1 MVEILRDEKIHSLET
16 TIRFYAAQSRRWE
29 TRCRAIELE
38 LHACQERLAA
48 LGYSAYGALDG
59 E

>member
-1 MVEILRDEKIHSLET
+1 MEPTLRDEKIHSLET

-38 LHACQERLAA
+38 LEAARERLAV
-48 LGYSAYGALDG
+48 LGVRNYSCLDD
-59 E
+59 